1 MSAEQR
7 SPIDRLM
14 DRRRFLFTSMASLFS
29 AAAGV
34 VPARSLF
41 AAEGKADGDWAPLV
55 DESVKPRR
63 EISAA
68 VDVLVPAD
76 PEIPGDFKGTA
87 YGGDKVVAAML
98 GDPGQILVVT
108 QLNQYA
114 NKTASKPFI
123 ECSPEEQLAAIKQW
137 ISEREGMAPLMNEL
151 LIGFLSLSVI
161 GTYENNPPEVQ
172 REIFEKMG
180 WFDPKDAAG
189 TFRIPNEGYVDVHVF
204 PPALKK
210 GVRK

>member
-1 MSAEQR
+1 
-7 SPIDRLM
+7 M
-14 DRRRFLFTSMASLFS
+14 DRRRFLFTSLASLLS

-34 VPARSLF
+34 VPSRSLL
-41 AAEGKADGDWAPLV
+41 AAEGEGGDWVPLL
-55 DESVKPRR
+55 DLSVTPKK

-68 VDVLVPAD
+68 VDVLVPPD
-76 PEIPGDFKGTA
+76 PEIPGDFKGTDF
-87 YGGDKVVAAML
+87 GGDKVVAAML
-98 GDPGQILVVT
+98 GDPGQIMVVA

-123 ECSPEEQLAAIKQW
+123 ECSSDEQLAAIQQW
-137 ISEREGMAPLMNEL
+137 IREREGMAPLMNEL

-161 GTYENNPPEVQ
+161 GTYENNPPDVQ
-172 REIFEKMG
+172 EALFEKMG
-180 WFDPKDAAG
+180 WFDPKDPAG